1 MKLQKMKKYSFL
13 VFLFIG
19 LNCFSQNYK
28 GALNPIEKNG
38 LHKIMLTSEI
48 RAASKNNFNFIR
60 IKDSLNLEVPY
71 VLKDY
76 SDRLFSTFLPI
87 KIVSNKRIKDSITAV
102 LIENKTRK
110 KRTNLILKIANT
122 DISKRYDLFGS
133 NDGKKWFG
141 VTSNKILNLNNY
153 DDKVARKKRI
163 NFPVNTYQFLKIVFN
178 DKNSL
183 PINILGVGIYKNR
196 FFSEDP
202 IVLKVFSQEI
212 IQLKDRKVTQIK
224 FTASNKHKIN
234 SISFDIT
241 TPFFLR
247 NAKLIVRR
255 KRRIKKRVKEYDE
268 VVSNF
273 QLSSKKENTFN
284 VNSFNEREFIIEI
297 ENEDNPYLAI
307 KGLKT
312 MQKPIYIISNFKKN
326 QQYELV
332 IDTTFSKPSYD
343 LGNFISENTLN
354 IEEAVVKHF
363 TKVKS
368 GATIIKKKPFW
379 ETPFFMWIC
388 IIFASFLII
397 YFALD
402 LLKDVKNKEK
412 K

>member
-1 MKLQKMKKYSFL
+1 M
-13 VFLFIG
+13 
-19 LNCFSQNYK
+19 
-28 GALNPIEKNG
+28 
-38 LHKIMLTSEI
+38 
-48 RAASKNNFNFIR
+48 
-60 IKDSLNLEVPY
+60 
-71 VLKDY
+71 
-76 SDRLFSTFLPI
+76 
-87 KIVSNKRIKDSITAV
+87 
-102 LIENKTRK
+102 
-110 KRTNLILKIANT
+110 
-122 DISKRYDLFGS
+122 
-133 NDGKKWFG
+133 
-141 VTSNKILNLNNY
+141 
-153 DDKVARKKRI
+153 
-163 NFPVNTYQFLKIVFN
+163 
-178 DKNSL
+178 

-297 ENEDNPYLAI
+297 ENEDNPYLEI

-312 MQKPIYIISNFKKN
+312 LQKPIYIISNFKKN
-326 QQYELV
+326 QQYQLV

-354 IEEAVVKHF
+354 IEEAVVKYFEGKENFAVASLDKSKHF
-363 TKVKS
+363 LHLLNKVT
-368 GATIIKKKPFW
+368 GKKVPK
-379 ETPFFMWIC
+379 I
-388 IIFASFLII
+388 LN
-397 YFALD
+397 
-402 LLKDVKNKEK
+402 KNR
-412 K
+412 